1 MILLLFKFKMDILV
15 LVAVGRG
22 LVVGVDYE
30 WSPVRVERLM
40 EATHVTTGL
49 IVRL

>member
-1 MILLLFKFKMDILV
+1 MILLLFKFEMDILV

-30 WSPVRVERLM
+30 GSPVRVERLM